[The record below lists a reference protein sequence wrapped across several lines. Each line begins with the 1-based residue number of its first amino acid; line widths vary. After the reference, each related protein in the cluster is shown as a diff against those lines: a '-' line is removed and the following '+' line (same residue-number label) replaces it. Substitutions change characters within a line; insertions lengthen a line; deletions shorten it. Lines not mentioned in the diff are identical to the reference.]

1 MSSNRKED
9 ILDQALELIIENGL
23 SELTMSKVA
32 GRMGFTEPAMYRHFR
47 NKQDLV
53 LSMIRRLSGCF
64 EEIFQQFDLGDPPD
78 IFLPRYFEALLSH
91 LENVRGVTLLFL
103 SESAFNRDP
112 AIREEL
118 LEMFRGQIGRI
129 TTYLERAAARDEIR
143 PAVDPAAAAL
153 VFMGTVQALTTG
165 FLLSSGMAGSR
176 KLGRPALDV
185 FMKGVIG

>member
-1 MSSNRKED
+1 MNSNRREAVH
-9 ILDQALELIIENGL
+9 DQAMELIIENGL

-53 LSMIRRLSGCF
+53 ISMIRRLSDCF
-64 EEIFQQFDLGDPPD
+64 EEIFQQFDLGEPPNVL
-78 IFLPRYFEALLSH
+78 LPRYFETLLRY
-91 LENVRGVTLLFL
+91 LEEVRGVTLLFL

-118 LEMFRGQIGRI
+118 QKMFRGQIGRI

-143 PAVDPAAAAL
+143 PTVDPGAAAL
-153 VFMGTVQALTTG
+153 VFMGTVQALTTR

-176 KLGRPALDV
+176 ESSRPTLDV
-185 FMKGVIG
+185 FLQGVIG

>member
-1 MSSNRKED
+1 MNSNRKEA

-53 LSMIRRLSGCF
+53 LSMIQRLSGCF
-64 EEIFQQFDLGDPPD
+64 EEIFQQFDPGEPPD
-78 IFLPRYFEALLSH
+78 IFLPRYFEALLKH

-112 AIREEL
+112 EIREEL
-118 LEMFRGQIGRI
+118 LEMFRGQMGRI
-129 TTYLERAAARDEIR
+129 TAYLERAAARGEIR
-143 PAVDPAAAAL
+143 PTVDPAAAAL
-153 VFMGTVQALTTG
+153 VFMGTVQALTTR
-165 FLLSSGMAGSR
+165 FLLSSGTVGS
-176 KLGRPALDV
+176 GESSRPALDV